1 MKHDF
6 NERRDRRLAY
16 AKSQVVKNEQE
27 SDQLYN
33 AAKDMASVIP
43 MGQPIL
49 IGHHS
54 EKRDR
59 RYREKIH
66 DTMGRSVDKQKKA
79 AYYADKAETIASN
92 DAIFS
97 DDPEAL
103 TKLKEKL
110 ARLQALQD
118 FMKSANRCLRKQ
130 DKAAFLLLPLAT
142 AEIWAQ
148 LNDTSRGG
156 YVGFPS
162 YSLTNNNAKIKTVE
176 SRIKMLEAIEARAE
190 FDQQIGSVRVW
201 ENKEVGRLQMIFE
214 GKPNEEIR
222 KELKRHGFRWS
233 GSQGAWQRHISANA
247 LYWAKLI
254 AAKVNNV

>member
-6 NERRDRRLAY
+6 NERRENRINLARTLG
-16 AKSQVVKNEQE
+16 KKNEKE

-33 AAKDMASVIP
+33 SASDMASVIP

-49 IGHHS
+49 VGHHS

-59 RYREKIH
+59 KYREKIH
-66 DTMGRSVDKQKKA
+66 DTMGKSVEKQKRA
-79 AYYADKAETIASN
+79 AYYAEKAETIASN

-110 ARLQALQD
+110 SRLQALQE
-118 FMKSANRCLRKQ
+118 FMKSANKCLRKQ
-130 DKAAFLLLPLAT
+130 DKAAFLLLPSAT

-156 YVGFPS
+156 YVG
-162 YSLTNNNAKIKTVE
+162 
-176 SRIKMLEAIEARAE
+176 
-190 FDQQIGSVRVW
+190 
-201 ENKEVGRLQMIFE
+201 
-214 GKPNEEIR
+214 
-222 KELKRHGFRWS
+222 
-233 GSQGAWQRHISANA
+233 
-247 LYWAKLI
+247 
-254 AAKVNNV
+254 

>member
-6 NERRDRRLAY
+6 NERKENRINHARVQA
-16 AKSQVVKNEQE
+16 AKNEKE
-27 SDQLYN
+27 SDQLYHS
-33 AAKDMASVIP
+33 ATDMASVIS

-49 IGHHS
+49 VGHHS

-66 DTMGRSVDKQKKA
+66 DTMRKSVEKQKKA
-79 AYYADKAETIASN
+79 SYYARKAETIASN

-103 TKLKEKL
+103 TKLKDKL
-110 ARLQALQD
+110 SRLQALQS
-118 FMKSANRCLRKQ
+118 FMKAANRCLRRQ
-130 DKAAFLLLPLAT
+130 DKAAFLLLPSAT

-162 YSLTNNNAKIKTVE
+162 YKLTNNNAKIKTVE
-176 SRIKMLEAIEARAE
+176 SRIKMLEAIEVRVE
-190 FDQQIGSVRVW
+190 FDMQIGSVRVR
-201 ENKEVGRLQMIFE
+201 ENKEAGRLQMIFE
-214 GKPNEEIR
+214 GKPVEKIR
-222 KELKRHGFRWS
+222 RELKRHGFRWS
-233 GSQGAWQRHISANA
+233 GSQGAWQRYISTNA

-254 AAKVNNV
+254 AAKVN

>member
-6 NERRDRRLAY
+6 NERKENRINHARALG
-16 AKSQVVKNEQE
+16 KKNEKE
-27 SDQLYN
+27 SDQLYHS
-33 AAKDMASVIP
+33 AADMASVIP

-49 IGHHS
+49 VGHHS

-66 DTMGRSVDKQKKA
+66 DTMGKSVEKQKKA

-103 TKLKEKL
+103 SKLKDKL
-110 ARLQALQD
+110 ARLQALQN
-118 FMKSANRCLRKQ
+118 FMKAANRCLRRQ
-130 DKAAFLLLPLAT
+130 NKAAFLMLPSAT
-142 AEIWAQ
+142 AEMWGE
-148 LNDTSRGG
+148 LNDTSRRNF
-156 YVGFPS
+156 VGFPS

-190 FDQQIGSVRVW
+190 FDMQIGSVRVW
-201 ENKEVGRLQMIFE
+201 ENKEGGRLQMIFE
-214 GKPNEEIR
+214 GKPVEEIR
-222 KELKRHGFRWS
+222 RELKRHGFRWS

-254 AAKVNNV
+254 AAKVN

>member
-6 NERRDRRLAY
+6 NERRGNRINY
-16 AKSQVVKNEQE
+16 AKSQAAKNEKE
-27 SDQLYN
+27 SDRLYSS
-33 AAKDMASVIP
+33 ATDMASVIP

-66 DTMGRSVDKQKKA
+66 DTMGRSVEKQKKA
-79 AYYADKAETIASN
+79 AYYADKAESIASN
-92 DAIFS
+92 GAIFS

-103 TKLKEKL
+103 TKLREKL
-110 ARLQALQD
+110 SRLQALQE

-130 DKAAFLLLPLAT
+130 DKAAFLLLPSAT

-148 LNDTSRGG
+148 LNDTSGGG

-162 YSLTNNNAKIKTVE
+162 YKLTNNNAKIKTVE

-190 FDQQIGSVRVW
+190 FDMQVGKVRIW
-201 ENKEVGRLQMIFE
+201 ENKEAGRLQMIFE
-214 GKPNEEIR
+214 GKPVEEIR

-233 GSQGAWQRHISANA
+233 GSQGAWQRHISPNA

-254 AAKVNNV
+254 AAKMN